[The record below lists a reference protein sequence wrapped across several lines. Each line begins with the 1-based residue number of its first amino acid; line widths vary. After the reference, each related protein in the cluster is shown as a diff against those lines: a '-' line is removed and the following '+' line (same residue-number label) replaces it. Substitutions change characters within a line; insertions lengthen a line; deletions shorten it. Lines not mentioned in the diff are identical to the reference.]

1 MEGLLRLFAIL
12 VILLPTWGAEPSQL
26 TAALQ
31 RQSVQAMQ
39 ASLARQRASVAR
51 MRLALLRQREA
62 APRVALPAAMAWPAP
77 AAVPSPASP
86 PSCQAL
92 ADAEVNALASQA
104 GQSEGLAAELLRA
117 VMRQESSFYPCAVS
131 RRGAMGLMQLMPTT
145 AAQFGVQDPFDPK
158 ENVGAGARFLKQ
170 LLARYGGDLAL
181 ALGAY
186 NAGPAKVDEA
196 GGVPPLAET
205 QDYVRK
211 ILGQGFE

>member
-1 MEGLLRLFAIL
+1 MGGLLRSFAIL
-12 VILLPTWGAEPSQL
+12 VILLPAWGAEPSQL
-26 TAALQ
+26 AAALQ

-77 AAVPSPASP
+77 APASASP
-86 PSCQAL
+86 PPCQAL
-92 ADAEVNALASQA
+92 ADTEGNALASQA

>member
-1 MEGLLRLFAIL
+1 
-12 VILLPTWGAEPSQL
+12 
-26 TAALQ
+26 
-31 RQSVQAMQ
+31 
-39 ASLARQRASVAR
+39 
-51 MRLALLRQREA
+51 MRFALLRQREA
-62 APRVALPAAMAWPAP
+62 APRVAAAPAAMVWPASVPAP
-77 AAVPSPASP
+77 APASP
-86 PSCQAL
+86 PPCQAL

-104 GQSEGLAAELLRA
+104 GRSEGLAAELLRA
-117 VMRQESSFYPCAVS
+117 VMRQESAFYPCAVS

-145 AAQFGVQDPFDPK
+145 AAQLGVQDPFDPK

>member
-51 MRLALLRQREA
+51 MRFALLRQREA
-62 APRVALPAAMAWPAP
+62 APRVAQPAAMAWPAP
-77 AAVPSPASP
+77 APASASP
-86 PSCQAL
+86 PPCQAL
-92 ADAEVNALASQA
+92 ADAEVSALASQA
-104 GQSEGLAAELLRA
+104 GRSEGLAAELLRA
-117 VMRQESSFYPCAVS
+117 VMRQESAFYPCAVS

-145 AAQFGVQDPFDPK
+145 AAQLGVQDPFDPK

>member
-1 MEGLLRLFAIL
+1 MGGLLRSFAIL
-12 VILLPTWGAEPSQL
+12 VILLPAWGAEPSQL
-26 TAALQ
+26 AAALQ

-77 AAVPSPASP
+77 APASASP
-86 PSCQAL
+86 PPCQAL
-92 ADAEVNALASQA
+92 ADTEVNALASQA